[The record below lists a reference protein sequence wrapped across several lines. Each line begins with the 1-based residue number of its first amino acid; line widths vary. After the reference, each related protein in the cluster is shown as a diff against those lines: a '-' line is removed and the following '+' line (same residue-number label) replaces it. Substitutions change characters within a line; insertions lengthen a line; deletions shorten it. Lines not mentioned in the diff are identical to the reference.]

1 MSATVYI
8 HDHELNKIIDSIV
21 KDGINNRADVV
32 ECIASLIKKGYSN
45 PEVLVKCIL
54 GVLDE
59 PIFVPGDIVYVR
71 IEGLYLGSY
80 DPDLTNDAGNMIE
93 DKTYVKA
100 IIVNVDKFS
109 SQCYHVELQT
119 ISTNGNLDK
128 RSAHVNQNQLHLVMF
143 MPAPRRINV
152 GDIL

>member
-32 ECIASLIKKGYSN
+32 ECITSLIKRGYSN

-59 PIFVPGDIVYVR
+59 PIFVPGDTVYVR

-80 DPDLTNDAGNMIE
+80 DPNLTNDAGYMIE
-93 DKTYVKA
+93 DKTYIKGK
-100 IIVNVDKFS
+100 IVSVDKFS
-109 SQCYHVELQT
+109 SQCYHTEIET
-119 ISTNGNLDK
+119 INTNGNVDK

-143 MPAPRRINV
+143 MPVPGRINV

>member
-8 HDHELNKIIDSIV
+8 YDHELNKIIDSIV

-32 ECIASLIKKGYSN
+32 ECITSLIKRGYSN

-93 DKTYVKA
+93 DKTYIKGK
-100 IIVNVDKFS
+100 IVNIDKFS
-109 SQCYHVELQT
+109 SQCYHAEIETV
-119 ISTNGNLDK
+119 STNGNVDK
-128 RSAHVNQNQLHLVMF
+128 RSIHVNQNQLNLKIF
-143 MPAPRRINV
+143 MPAPGRINV